1 MRFKDF
7 FRDLI
12 KFTKEYWVEVFFLI
26 IAMAIV
32 FEILRSIFI
41 WFG

>member
-7 FRDLI
+7 FRDLT
-12 KFTKEYWVEVFFLI
+12 KLTKEYWVEVALLVV
-26 IAMAIV
+26 AMAIV
-32 FEILRSIFI
+32 FEIIKRIFI